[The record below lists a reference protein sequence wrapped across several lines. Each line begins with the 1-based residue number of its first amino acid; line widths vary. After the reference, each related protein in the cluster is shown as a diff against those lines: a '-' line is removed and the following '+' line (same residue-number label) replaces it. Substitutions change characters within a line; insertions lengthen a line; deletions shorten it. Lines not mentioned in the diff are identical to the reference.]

1 VVRATV
7 ASVADQQA
15 FDDGDQGEVP
25 DQQLS
30 RLPRR
35 DGVVEKVH
43 ELVRSGSGP
52 AVLVVEIVGFDSLA
66 GTDAIGAR
74 GAVADVEERLDRVV
88 RGRDVLGFEPPARFL
103 LGCASLQP
111 AAAGGVID
119 RIRSGAAFPVEVGG
133 EAMSLMLDVGC
144 AFWSA
149 GASGESLVAAAEADL
164 LRSARS
170 A

>member
-1 VVRATV
+1 MAEHVD
-7 ASVADQQA
+7 SDE
-15 FDDGDQGEVP
+15 GDQDDPPGP
-25 DQQLS
+25 QLS
-30 RLPRR
+30 RLPGR

-52 AVLVVEIVGFDSLA
+52 AVLVVEIVGFESLA
-66 GTDAIGAR
+66 GTDAHGAR
-74 GAVADVEERLDRVV
+74 GAVADVEQRLDRVV

-119 RIRSGAAFPVEVGG
+119 RIRSGAAFPVDVGG

-149 GASGESLVAAAEADL
+149 GASGESLVVAAEADL
-164 LRSARS
+164 VRSARS